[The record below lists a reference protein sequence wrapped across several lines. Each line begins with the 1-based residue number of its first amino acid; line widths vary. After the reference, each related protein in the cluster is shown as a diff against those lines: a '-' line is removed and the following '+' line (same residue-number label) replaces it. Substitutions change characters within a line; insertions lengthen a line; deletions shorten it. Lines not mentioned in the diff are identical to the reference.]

1 MKKLTC
7 HCGGVEIEV
16 SLPNDLKNL
25 IRCNCSICKK
35 RSATMA
41 KVGPNDFK
49 IIKGKELLKL
59 YQFHT
64 KVAKHYFCSV
74 CGIYTHHNPRSD
86 PSGYGINVAC
96 LENVNPFDLKDI
108 PVNDGIN
115 HPLDKNKIV

>member
-16 SLPNDLKNL
+16 SLPNDLKNI
-25 IRCNCSICKK
+25 IRCNCSICKR

-41 KVGPNDFK
+41 KVGPNDLK

-115 HPLDKNKIV
+115 HPLDKNKIA